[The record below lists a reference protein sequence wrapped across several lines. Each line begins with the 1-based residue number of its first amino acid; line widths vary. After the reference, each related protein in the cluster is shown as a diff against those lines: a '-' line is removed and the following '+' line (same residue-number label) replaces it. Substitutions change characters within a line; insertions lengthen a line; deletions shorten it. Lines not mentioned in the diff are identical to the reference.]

1 MTANLQLNLWLSL
14 CEMKEDSRF
23 KLHYFAIYT
32 LRATTTTIEDRSKL
46 LAKNKLCYGCY
57 VRISSDHN
65 TRSCKQRRV
74 CTICKEKHPTG
85 FHGYKHLRKRKLED
99 NRTNSNENSMT
110 CAATKMK
117 SRVMSMFCTC

>member
-1 MTANLQLNLWLSL
+1 MTFITWNERRFLFQTSL
-14 CEMKEDSRF
+14 FSYLYIK
-23 KLHYFAIYT
+23 
-32 LRATTTTIEDRSKL
+32 ATTTTIEDRSKL

-57 VRISSDHN
+57 VPISSDHN

-85 FHGYKHLRKRKLED
+85 FHGYKHPRKGKLKD

-110 CAATKMK
+110 CATTKMK
-117 SRVMSMFCTC
+117 SRAMSMFCTCQSETCPL